1 MTIEVPSAVRA
12 KPLEGLGDLIGNCK
26 VVLLAGPGGVG
37 KTSSAAA
44 IAVGAALSGVRT
56 CVVTIDPAK
65 RLADALGIEHIGNDP
80 VEIEAV
86 GAGKLWAVMLDADAT
101 FDELVV
107 RYAKSEEQ
115 AGRILSN
122 RVYQNLTRNL
132 SGVQE
137 YMAMEKLFELHNDP
151 RFELLVV
158 DTPPSANALD
168 FLDAPR
174 RLISFLD
181 NRVFRL
187 IMRPGPALLR
197 PVSFA
202 ARAVLKTISRVVGA
216 EVVDEAVA
224 FFQDFEGMEDG
235 FRERAQSVQALL
247 HEDATAFVM
256 VSAPRGDT
264 VSEALS
270 FGEKLSGFGFGI
282 AGIISNRH
290 TPVFA
295 TGSRSTSL
303 EQALEARDRDALE
316 NNLARMELLRS
327 AEDAELSR
335 LLTELEPPRLARVPL
350 LEGDIASIEDLAQM
364 ARSLL

>member
-1 MTIEVPSAVRA
+1 MTIDVAAAGPDRPIER
-12 KPLEGLGDLIGNCK
+12 LGDLLGSRK
-26 VVLLAGPGGVG
+26 VVVLAGPGGVG

-44 IAVGAALSGVRT
+44 IAVGAALSGIRT

-80 VEIEAV
+80 VEIDAV

-101 FDELVV
+101 FDDLVV
-107 RYAKSEEQ
+107 RYAKTEDQ

-137 YMAMEKLFELHNDP
+137 YMAMEKLFELHNDR

-174 RLISFLD
+174 RLVSFLD

-187 IMRPGPALLR
+187 IMSPGPAILR

-247 HEDATAFVM
+247 HEDATAFVL

-264 VSEALS
+264 VTEALS
-270 FGEKLSGFGFGI
+270 FGEKLSGFGFAV
-282 AGIISNRH
+282 AGVISNRH
-290 TPVFA
+290 TPAFA
-295 TGSRSTSL
+295 TGSRSAEL
-303 EQALEARDRDALE
+303 ETELEPLDRDELEA
-316 NNLARMELLRS
+316 NLARMELLRNS
-327 AEDAELSR
+327 EESELIR
-335 LLTELEPPRLARVPL
+335 LVADLEPPRVARVPL
-350 LEGDIASIEDLAQM
+350 LDRDIASIEDLAQM

>member
-1 MTIEVPSAVRA
+1 MTIDKPA
-12 KPLEGLGDLIGNCK
+12 KGEPVIPNKLGDLLRSRRVI
-26 VVLLAGPGGVG
+26 VLTGPGGVG

-44 IAVGAALSGVRT
+44 IAVGAALSGIRT

-80 VEIEAV
+80 VEIDAL
-86 GAGKLWAVMLDADAT
+86 GAGGLWAVMLDADAT
-101 FDELVV
+101 FDDLVV
-107 RYAKSEEQ
+107 KYATSDEQ

-174 RLISFLD
+174 RLVSFLD

-187 IMRPGPALLR
+187 IMSPGPVLLR

-202 ARAVLKTISRVVGA
+202 AKAVLKTISRVVGA

-235 FRERAQSVQALL
+235 FRERAQIVQALL

-264 VSEALS
+264 VAEALS
-270 FGEKLSGFGFGI
+270 FGEKLAGFGFSV
-282 AGIISNRH
+282 AGLISNRH
-290 TPVFA
+290 TPQFQ
-295 TGSRSTSL
+295 TGRRSTT
-303 EQALEARDRDALE
+303 LEATLEVHDREVLDA
-316 NNLARMELLRS
+316 NLARMELLRG
-327 AEDAELSR
+327 AEEAELAQLISK
-335 LLTELEPPRLARVPL
+335 LEPPRLARVPL
-350 LEGDIASIEDLAQM
+350 LDRDVASIEDLAQM
-364 ARSLL
+364 ARSLF